1 MGKLRMAVVGL
12 GMGRGHARGY
22 ESHPQADLVALCDA
36 DPERLDATAQE
47 LGVGTTYTDAEEMF
61 RKEKLDGV
69 SIAVP
74 NKYHAPLT
82 IAALKRGFH
91 VLCEKPMAMTV
102 REAER
107 MNEAAKKARRNL
119 MINFSFSFTEASY
132 ALRKQVEAGVIGDV
146 YCGRTVWHR
155 RRGLPGFGGWFGT
168 KELSGGGPLIDLGVH
183 RLDLAL
189 WLMGYPEPVAVSGS
203 AYNVI
208 AAERARREK
217 KTFSVE
223 DLGCGLVKFD
233 NGATLI
239 LEASWALNQPER
251 EHMVTALYGDKGGLV
266 HKNVGGGYD
275 FTAEI
280 YTEEDG
286 DLFTKKLDWRTGTT
300 PTSYHEFV
308 DSILEK
314 RQPLATGDQGLKV
327 MKILEGIYK
336 SAETGREVRYTPKKA
351 RRK

>member
-12 GMGRGHARGY
+12 GMGKGHARGY
-22 ESHPQADLVALCDA
+22 LSHRSAELVALCDA
-36 DPERLDATAQE
+36 DGERLGAVAE
-47 LGVGTTYTDAEEMF
+47 EMGVARTYADAEEMF
-61 RKEKLDGV
+61 RQEKLDGV

-82 IAALKRGFH
+82 ITALKRGLH

-203 AYNVI
+203 TYNVI
-208 AAERARREK
+208 AAERARRER
-217 KTFSVE
+217 KTFTVE
-223 DLGCGLVKFD
+223 DVACGLVKFD

-239 LEASWALNQPER
+239 LEASWALNQAER
-251 EHMVTALYGDKGGLV
+251 EHMETALYGDKGGLV

-275 FTAEI
+275 FTAEL

-286 DLFTKKLDWRTGTT
+286 DMFTKKLDWRTEAT
-300 PTSYHEFV
+300 PASYHEFV

-314 RQPLATGDQGLKV
+314 RPPLATGEQGLKV
-327 MKILEGIYK
+327 MKILEGIYR
-336 SAETGREVRYTPKKA
+336 SAETGREVRYTAKKA
-351 RRK
+351 RKR